1 MDSVPVYERKVLI
14 ITVSIVF
21 LVIVGVIA
29 VAMFIAPA
37 IIAIRKNDKGKRP
50 YKVSYVVVGLL
61 IFQWVYFLTGGY
73 TLLPVNIANSL
84 FVPIWLVLCVGSA
97 ITAIV
102 EFKNNKFFSIPV
114 GGLTIISFL
123 FSVLAYGIG
132 EM

>member
-1 MDSVPVYERKVLI
+1 KEVLI
-14 ITVSIVF
+14 ITVSLIF
-21 LVIVGVIA
+21 LVIVGVI
-29 VAMFIAPA
+29 VLAMFIAPM
-37 IIAIRKNDKGKRP
+37 IIAIKKSEKGKRP
-50 YKVSYVVVGLL
+50 YSISYVVVGLL
-61 IFQWVYFLTGGY
+61 IFQWVFFLVGGY
-73 TLLPVNIANSL
+73 TLLPVNVADSL

>member
-1 MDSVPVYERKVLI
+1 
-14 ITVSIVF
+14 
-21 LVIVGVIA
+21 VIVGVI
-29 VAMFIAPA
+29 VLAMFIAPM
-37 IIAIRKNDKGKRP
+37 IIAIKKSEKGKRP
-50 YKVSYVVVGLL
+50 YSISYVVVGLL
-61 IFQWVYFLTGGY
+61 IFQWVFFLVGGY
-73 TLLPVNIANSL
+73 TLLPVNVADSL